1 LRRGPVFEA
10 NRNIVRPLAIFLG
23 IAMGSAVSLFA
34 GIAMTS
40 AVFLLLPEYRTR
52 LGGEQGPLMVA
63 LAWST
68 ALTVTSSVAFVGEV
82 RARTWR
88 RPVQLV
94 LVGVLGGMVWHYWPR

>member
-1 LRRGPVFEA
+1 M
-10 NRNIVRPLAIFLG
+10 RPLALFLG

-52 LGGEQGPLMVA
+52 LGSEQGPLMAA

-68 ALTVTSSVAFVGEV
+68 ALSAASSAAFVGEV
-82 RARTWR
+82 RGRPWR
-88 RPVQLV
+88 RPVQLALLCV
-94 LVGVLGGMVWHYWPR
+94 LVGMAWHYWPR

>member
-1 LRRGPVFEA
+1 
-10 NRNIVRPLAIFLG
+10 VRPLAIFLG

-52 LGGEQGPLMVA
+52 LGSEQGPLMVA

-68 ALTVTSSVAFVGEV
+68 VLTLGSSMAFLGEV
-82 RARTWR
+82 RGRPWR
-88 RPVQLV
+88 RPAQLV
-94 LVGVLGGMVWHYWPR
+94 LLCVLVGMAWHYWPR